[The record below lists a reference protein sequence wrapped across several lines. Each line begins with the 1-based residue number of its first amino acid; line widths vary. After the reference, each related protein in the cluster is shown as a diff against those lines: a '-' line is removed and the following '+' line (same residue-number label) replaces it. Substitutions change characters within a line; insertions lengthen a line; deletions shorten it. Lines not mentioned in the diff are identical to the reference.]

1 MAHSPS
7 PLSSIKIH
15 LLHWLEF
22 GIGILITIAAL
33 IGIGYWAW
41 QAFGTET
48 SAFLTKNDPNNS
60 TPQSHAGS
68 SAALPGVGGAQI
80 LLDGLHRDVD
90 FHTMIPTRSPDWIV
104 PYTIQKGDTVNAI
117 AAQFGLKPASLV
129 WGNPEVLAEDA
140 NMLRPG
146 QSINILPVDGAFYQ
160 WKTGDTLKEIADQ
173 WHTSEDA
180 IVSWP
185 GNAINPLQPVIYPT
199 QWLIL
204 PGGWK
209 PFEWEAPMI
218 RNGTSSTFALGAGA
232 CLNGYSGPP
241 GDDAWVWPA
250 RNHYLSGTDY
260 MPPVHPGIDVAIYMG
275 MPIMASNNGV
285 IVYAG
290 WSQNRDGT
298 PGYGN
303 LVIIDHLNG
312 FHTFYGHLLQIN
324 VSCGQKVF
332 KGEVIGLGG
341 STGNSTGPHLHFE
354 MRYDGY
360 PQNPWGLLP
369 PS

>member
-1 MAHSPS
+1 MPKPEIPAF
-7 PLSSIKIH
+7 IKKITIPQ
-15 LLHWLEF
+15 WLEF
-22 GIGILITIAAL
+22 AIGILFTIL
-33 IGIGYWAW
+33 LLGGLGYWAW
-41 QAFGTET
+41 NAFGIG
-48 SAFLTKNDPNNS
+48 SPSSNNAS
-60 TPQSHAGS
+60 TPVLAVGLPTPDPD
-68 SAALPGVGGAQI
+68 ALLPGPSGSELLVG
-80 LLDGLHRDVD
+80 GLHRIVE
-90 FHTMIPTRSPDWIV
+90 FHTTIPTRSPDWV
-104 PYTIQKGDTVNAI
+104 TNYTVKKGDTVNEI
-117 AAQFGLKPASLV
+117 ATQFGLKPASLV
-129 WGNPEVLAEDA
+129 WGNPEMLAEDA

-146 QSINILPVDGAFYQ
+146 QSVNILPVDGAFYQ
-160 WKTGDTLKEIADQ
+160 WRANDTLEQVALT
-173 WHTSEDA
+173 WNTTVDA

-185 GNAINPLQPVIYPT
+185 GNEINPLRPVIYPT

-209 PFEWEAPMI
+209 PFEWEAPLI
-218 RNGTSSTFALGAGA
+218 RNGKSSTYALGAFA
-232 CLNGYSGPP
+232 CLNGYSGPI

-250 RNHYLSGTDY
+250 TNHFLSGTDY
-260 MPPVHPGIDVAIYMG
+260 MPPAHPGIDIAIYLG
-275 MPIMASNNGV
+275 MPITAANNGV
-285 IVYAG
+285 VVYAG

-324 VSCGQKVF
+324 VHCGQPVF
-332 KGEVIGLGG
+332 KGSLIGLGG

-369 PS
+369 AS